1 LLWQCDPAPLTPGQ
15 VWALTRAATRELV
28 WGLRAVTHEL
38 DRWRAW
44 AESIPDRLIR
54 ADALYVLEHKRTHA
68 HGAALFWT
76 LPSRRNLQLLRVLV
90 AYELIWDFLDNLS
103 ERAVAQGQLDGRQL
117 HLAIAEAIEPHAPI
131 SDYYRRLP
139 WREDAGYLRALVEAC
154 REGCRRLPS
163 FPLVRE
169 VAVREARRAQVLAV
183 NHDPDPARRDA
194 ALRRWVATEFPGA
207 QPASW
212 WELSGA
218 ASAPLAIHAL
228 LALAAEPNCRAGDV
242 PRIYA
247 AYFPWISAAMTM
259 LDSYVDQLE
268 DLANG
273 DHSYVSHYADPHRAV
288 RDIRVLVMRSVRE
301 ACALR
306 DGHRHAVVAGAMI
319 AMYLS
324 KDTAPTP
331 QLRAGT
337 QEFVRAGGSLTRLL
351 LPLLRFWRV
360 AFAQRSA

>member
-1 LLWQCDPAPLTPGQ
+1 
-15 VWALTRAATRELV
+15 
-28 WGLRAVTHEL
+28 
-38 DRWRAW
+38 
-44 AESIPDRLIR
+44 
-54 ADALYVLEHKRTHA
+54 VLEHKRTHA

-76 LPSRRNLQLLRVLV
+76 LPRRRNVALLRLLV

-103 ERAVAQGQLDGRQL
+103 ERAVSEGQLDGRHL
-117 HLAIAEAIEPHAPI
+117 HRAIADAIDPQAPL

-139 WREDAGYLRALVEAC
+139 WHYDGGYLRALVEAC

-163 FPLVRE
+163 YPLVRE
-169 VAVREARRAQVLAV
+169 VVVREARRAQVLAV
-183 NHDPDPARRDA
+183 NHDPDPRRRDD
-194 ALRRWVATEFPGA
+194 ALRHWVAAEFPGTQA
-207 QPASW
+207 ASW

-228 LALAAEPNCRAGDV
+228 LALAAEPRCRAGDIA
-242 PRIYA
+242 RIYT
-247 AYFPWISAAMTM
+247 AYFPWISAATTM

-268 DLANG
+268 DVANG
-273 DHSYVSHYADPHRAV
+273 DHSYVSHYPDPQCAIA
-288 RDIRVLVMRSVRE
+288 DIRALVLRALSE
-301 ACALR
+301 AGALR
-306 DGHRHAVVAGAMI
+306 HGHRHAVIAAAMI

-337 QEFVRAGGSLTRLL
+337 RSFIEAGGSLTRLL
-351 LPLLRFWRV
+351 LPMLRLWRV